1 MIGPGPPGVR
11 PVGHR
16 LRLSGT
22 GDAPRARGWLHLA
35 ALVVAVPAAVALVW
49 RGGPGDGVAVYALAL
64 VGLFAVSAGYHLCPW
79 TPASRRRMRLIDHQ
93 MIFVFIA
100 AATTPYCLL
109 AVPGTLADV
118 VLGLVWAGAVAATV
132 AVAVHFDASRRVTST
147 AYIVLGWLA
156 VFTLPD
162 AAERLSTGQL
172 VLMASMALLYTA
184 GAAVLAVKWPDPAPE
199 VFGYHEVWHTMVV
212 IATAC
217 GFMLV
222 WSLAVPGPEHS
233 HLFFF

>member
-1 MIGPGPPGVR
+1 MNGPGTPGVR
-11 PVGHR
+11 PAGRR

-35 ALVVAVPAAVALVW
+35 ALVVALPAAVVLVW

-64 VGLFAVSAGYHLCPW
+64 VGLFAVSASYHLCPW

-118 VLGLVWAGAVAATV
+118 VLGLVWAGARRRRRGCRRALRRQPAGHLDRLHS
-132 AVAVHFDASRRVTST
+132 ARLARRVH
-147 AYIVLGWLA
+147 LA
-156 VFTLPD
+156 
-162 AAERLSTGQL
+162 
-172 VLMASMALLYTA
+172 
-184 GAAVLAVKWPDPAPE
+184 
-199 VFGYHEVWHTMVV
+199 
-212 IATAC
+212 
-217 GFMLV
+217 
-222 WSLAVPGPEHS
+222 
-233 HLFFF
+233 